1 MKSQG
6 LFQNRRFTVFL
17 TVLAMSLAISLVFM
31 VFPIGGAQGPIITTN
46 VSVVLFSL
54 LAFWI
59 FFNVWL
65 SINARDISRQ
75 IWGVFAL
82 GILLWAVA
90 ETVWA
95 YYEVI
100 LSMETP
106 YPSIADFFWVLGY
119 LPLILGLTTRYKTL
133 DVTLDPRRKLTILTF
148 AVLSFLITVYFV
160 FRPIISEFDP
170 QRLAESLLNIFY
182 PSGDLALLILTSL
195 VLFSM
200 GKGRFALAWRLI
212 LSGFIITSVADLVFS
227 YLSWYG
233 LYHPHGLPNAVSIIV
248 DFAYNLS
255 YALLALGI
263 YAYDRL
269 LDLRR
274 EIRLSVDYGAL
285 SGSKILVFIDS
296 KNRIISASANF
307 MLLTGT
313 QNKVQY
319 ERRFLHD
326 ILGVDEEAVVS
337 LVGTLKEKGS
347 ISNYPFKIGN
357 ATRKDV
363 LCTAIALF
371 SPQNPYDGA
380 GIVLQADLAVAENIE
395 PPLTEEQKALVESFL
410 KRAGI
415 GANQE
420 AHALKAYFLEQIRL
434 IYSLVY
440 EFNGQYVANNML
452 DYIAQKADE
461 KRWDIHVDG
470 HEISIPAEYEGQVLS
485 TSLSQLLHAGRSF
498 GANAVSLSLIDD
510 EMKRIDRELKP
521 DVLQII
527 DHYGLRRS
535 NEAAFSPK
543 D

>member
-17 TVLAMSLAISLVFM
+17 TVLAVSLVISLACMI
-31 VFPIGGAQGPIITTN
+31 FPIGGARGLIITTN

-65 SINARDISRQ
+65 SINTRDISRQ
-75 IWGVFAL
+75 IWGFFAL
-82 GILLWAVA
+82 GIWLWAVA
-90 ETVWA
+90 EAVWA

-100 LSMETP
+100 LAIETP

-119 LPLILGLTTRYKTL
+119 LPLFLGLITRYKTL
-133 DVTLDPRRKLTILTF
+133 DITLDPRRKLTILAF
-148 AVLSFLITVYFV
+148 AVLSFFLTVYFV
-160 FRPIISEFDP
+160 FRPMISEFDP

-195 VLFSM
+195 VFFCM
-200 GKGRFALAWRLI
+200 GTGRFALTWRLI

-233 LYHPHGLPNAVSIIV
+233 LYHPDGLPNAISIIV

-255 YALLALGI
+255 YVLLTLGI

-274 EIRLSVDYGAL
+274 EIRLNVDYGAL
-285 SGSKILVFIDS
+285 AGSKILVFIDS

-307 MLLTGT
+307 MLLAGM
-313 QNKVQY
+313 QDKAQY
-319 ERRFLHD
+319 EKRFLHD
-326 ILGVDEEAVVS
+326 ILGVDEETIVTLA
-337 LVGTLKEKGS
+337 GTLKEKGS
-347 ISNYPFKIGN
+347 ISNYRFRIGS
-357 ATRKDV
+357 AKSKDV
-363 LCTAIALF
+363 LCAAIALF
-371 SPQNPYDGA
+371 SPQSQYDGA
-380 GIVLQADLAVAENIE
+380 GIVLQADLDLKEITE
-395 PPLTEEQKALVESFL
+395 PPLNEEQKALVESFL

-415 GANQE
+415 NTDQE
-420 AHALKAYFLEQIRL
+420 AYALKAYFLEQIRL

-440 EFNGQYVANNML
+440 EFNGQYVANSL
-452 DYIAQKADE
+452 LGFIAQKANE
-461 KRWDIHVDG
+461 KGWDIQVDG
-470 HEISIPAEYEGQVLS
+470 HEISIPAEYEGEALS

-527 DHYGLRRS
+527 DRYGLRIK
-535 NEAAFSPK
+535 NQAAF
-543 D
+543 

>member
-1 MKSQG
+1 MLMKSQG
-6 LFQNRRFTVFL
+6 LFQNRRFTIFL
-17 TVLAMSLAISLVFM
+17 TILTVSLVISLVFM
-31 VFPIGGAQGPIITTN
+31 VFPIGGARGLIITTN

-54 LAFWI
+54 LTFWI
-59 FFNVWL
+59 FFNVWI
-65 SINARDISRQ
+65 SINTRDISRQ
-75 IWGVFAL
+75 IWGFFAL

-95 YYEVI
+95 YYEII
-100 LSMETP
+100 LSTETP

-119 LPLILGLTTRYKTL
+119 LPLFLGLTTRYKTL

-148 AVLSFLITVYFV
+148 AALSFLITVYFV
-160 FRPIISEFDP
+160 FSPIISEFDP

-195 VLFSM
+195 VFFSM
-200 GKGRFALAWRLI
+200 GKGRFALTWRLI

-233 LYHPHGLPNAVSIIV
+233 LYHPHGLPNTVSIIV

-263 YAYDRL
+263 YAYDKL
-269 LDLRR
+269 LELRR
-274 EIRLSVDYGAL
+274 EIKLSVDYGAL
-285 SGSKILVFIDS
+285 AGSKILVFIDS

-307 MLLTGT
+307 MLLTGV

-319 ERRFLHD
+319 EKRFLHD
-326 ILGVDEEAVVS
+326 ILGVDEETIVS
-337 LVGTLKEKGS
+337 LAGTLKEKGS
-347 ISNYPFKIGN
+347 ISNYRFRIGN
-357 ATRKDV
+357 AKSKDV
-363 LCTAIALF
+363 LCTAIALS
-371 SPQNPYDGA
+371 SPHSQYDGA
-380 GIVLQADLAVAENIE
+380 GIVLQADLAMKKSKE
-395 PPLTEEQKALVESFL
+395 PPLNEEQKVLVESFL

-415 GANQE
+415 NANQE

-440 EFNGQYVANNML
+440 EFNGQYVANSL
-452 DYIAQKADE
+452 LAFIAQKANE
-461 KRWDIHVDG
+461 KGWDIHVDG
-470 HEISIPAEYEGQVLS
+470 HEISIPAEYEGEALS

-527 DHYGLRRS
+527 DRYGLRIK
-535 NEAAFSPK
+535 NQAAF
-543 D
+543 